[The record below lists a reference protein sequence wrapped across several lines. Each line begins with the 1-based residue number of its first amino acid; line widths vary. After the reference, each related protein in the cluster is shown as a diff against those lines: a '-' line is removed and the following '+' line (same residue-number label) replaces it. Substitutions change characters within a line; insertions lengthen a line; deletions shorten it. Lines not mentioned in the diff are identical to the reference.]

1 MINEI
6 KKYLLPIILLTM
18 YGCSDIVTSEYPTYQ
33 NAEEDGLF
41 QRGWLPEIIPRSAT
55 EIVVNN
61 NLDLNESSGSFVLS
75 NDAMLDFKE
84 RLKPTKKQEQ
94 LLYVSGESEWF
105 FDFSDRKIIYYRLRP
120 LN

>member
-1 MINEI
+1 MRLN
-6 KKYLLPIILLTM
+6 KYLLPIILLTM

-33 NAEEDGLF
+33 SAEEDDLF
-41 QRGWLPEIIPRSAT
+41 QRGWLPAIIPRSAI

-61 NLDLNESSGSFVLS
+61 NFDINESSGSFVLS
-75 NDAMLDFKE
+75 SDAMLDFKE
-84 RLKPTKKQEQ
+84 RLKPTEKQEQ

-105 FDFSDRKIIYYRLRP
+105 FDFSDKKVIYYSLRS